1 MRFLLNVNSL
11 LQCSHSHIIKSSR
24 QFRWNFTATAY
35 LPASDRLLHTANL
48 RNRLPKIDLVQNVQ
62 KFMSTNS
69 FSKDSSHNSTAN
81 TKHSTVDEDDID
93 GVSIYEGKIT
103 KQIVRVK
110 MFSITTSAMGLLAQP
125 IIWTRAVEASGT
137 GLGTILCSIVGIFTF
152 VTPVLLHFVTK
163 KYVIDIR
170 YNEQKDEY
178 TCATVSFFLFK
189 NKVGEKNLNSVLF
202 SLCNY
207 FLYFFDRRHS
217 KWKIFFCRKSKQCLH
232 Q

>member
-11 LQCSHSHIIKSSR
+11 LQCSHSHVIKSSR
-24 QFRWNFTATAY
+24 RLRWNLATTAY
-35 LPASDRLLHTANL
+35 VPSSDRLLHTANL
-48 RNRLPKIDLVQNVQ
+48 KNTWQKIGLVQNVH

-69 FSKDSSHNSTAN
+69 FSKDSHSN
-81 TKHSTVDEDDID
+81 TTKTQHSTVDENDNE

-125 IIWTRAVEASGT
+125 IIWTRAVEASGA

-170 YNEQKDEY
+170 YNEQRDEY
-178 TCATVSFFLFK
+178 TCATVSFFLFR
-189 NKVGEKNLNSVLF
+189 NKARHFTLWHNLNALF
-202 SLCNY
+202 
-207 FLYFFDRRHS
+207 D
-217 KWKIFFCRKSKQCLH
+217 IFFLFI
-232 Q
+232 